1 MKPQDILVLLKIIAI
16 GNTPWQQKSLA
27 ESLGMSQ
34 SEVSQSLVRSQ
45 FAGLLFNKG
54 KQVMQLALL
63 DFLQYGLSYVFPQ
76 KPGAVVRGI
85 PTAHSVKPLKN
96 VIVSD
101 ENFVWPS
108 AKGKV
113 RGHSIV
119 PLYRSVPEA
128 ALKDLKLYE
137 LLALVDAIRV
147 GKAREKDLA
156 IAHLKQIILH
166 GK

>member
-1 MKPQDILVLLKIIAI
+1 MKPQDILVLLKIIAL
-16 GNTPWQQKSLA
+16 GEKPWQQKSLA

-34 SEVSQSLVRSQ
+34 SEVSQSIVRSQ
-45 FAGLLFNKG
+45 YAGLLFDKG

-76 KPGAVVRGI
+76 KPGAVVRGL
-85 PTAHSVKPLKN
+85 PTAHSAEPLKN
-96 VIVSD
+96 VIISD

-113 RGHSIV
+113 RGHGIA

-128 ALKDLKLYE
+128 ALKDNKLYE
-137 LLALVDAIRV
+137 LLALVDSLRL
-147 GKAREKDLA
+147 GKAREKELA
-156 IAHLKQIILH
+156 MSHLKQIILH